1 MTKWLK
7 SALVLAVLWR
17 VAVVQAFDPACGSC
31 GNATLS
37 DPTTLPLC
45 RCDADCPTYG
55 DCCSDCCSDRPQS
68 DVETPLGR
76 LAGLQCRA
84 TQNVFV
90 PEYLSPADTGN
101 YWMVSTCPEDWPAD
115 GDAVRQDIARGCAN
129 DSAVFPPVSDQS
141 SGVVYKNEYC
151 AVCNGARGVA
161 QWNYALGCTEWLSVQ
176 IVLARLGY
184 VILEITTA
192 LLNREC
198 IVCGYKPP
206 QLNTSSNA
214 RTCYPQVTTC
224 LDQGLLSN
232 YTKDTAGYE
241 QLVELCET
249 GDINLV
255 VSSLGKGSAYHN
267 KYCAECNGVSEVE
280 CASPRRIAMSITS
293 PCATLAEDKLG
304 NQIRP
309 PSQPGPTS
317 DDIQA
322 SIIGAPFSLV
332 LDVGGSGV
340 TATSTTTTLSIAVT
354 CANGELF
361 DPSTQGCRPTVCPG
375 VFEGEGCVFTTSSNS
390 SCAASNTT
398 CSVGLIQLTREDE
411 FQIVDNC
418 TVVFLNRTYL
428 VYYYEGDDPV
438 ICADLERNGTVFQN
452 VTDRFYNYPRAY
464 FVLTYVGCSLSLLG
478 AVIILVTIALFKEIR
493 SLSMMILANIAST
506 ILVSTLFLLIGG
518 PVAEATQSR
527 GLCVSVAIILHLFF
541 LAQFSWMCILSVE
554 IMLTLFRGIKLRPSP
569 ARTELQKSF
578 VLYFFLGWSIPIVI
592 IAISVT
598 LNFVPSTS
606 HLVLYG
612 RLDDGTDG
620 LCWINHK
627 ISAIIAF
634 LVPVA
639 TTIAVNLV
647 LLSIISSILLRGFLN
662 QRQLNTT
669 GTLYMYVRI
678 YVVVV
683 LTSGATW
690 LFGFLALLVDSV
702 WAWYPFIAL
711 NSLMG
716 FALFMAFFFTRK
728 VGFLYLRLVSC
739 GRLDYSVTQTSSA
752 GGKSGTKTDSYHP
765 STPQVVR
772 LQLKERAKI
781 EEGEGEG
788 PKGPVGDS
796 NFKDV
801 TISSSHL

>member
-7 SALVLAVLWR
+7 SALVLSVLWR
-17 VAVVQAFDPACGSC
+17 VAVVQAFNSTCGSC
-31 GNATLS
+31 GNATVS

-45 RCDADCPTYG
+45 RCDANCPTYG
-55 DCCSDCCSDRPQS
+55 DCCSDRPKS

-76 LAGLQCRA
+76 LAGLQCRP
-84 TQNVFV
+84 TQNIFV
-90 PEYLSPADTGN
+90 PKSLSPADTGN
-101 YWMVSTCPEDWPAD
+101 YWMVSTCSEDWPAD
-115 GDAVRQDIARGCAN
+115 GDGVRQDVTSGCAN

-161 QWNYALGCTEWLSVQ
+161 QWNYALGCTGWLSRQ
-176 IVLARLGY
+176 IFLAGLGHI
-184 VILEITTA
+184 ILEITTA

-224 LDQGLLSN
+224 LDQGLLFN
-232 YTKDTAGYE
+232 YTNDTAGDE
-241 QLVELCET
+241 QLVELCKT

-267 KYCAECNGVSEVE
+267 KYCAECNGVSAVE
-280 CASPRRIAMSITS
+280 CASPRRIAMSVTS
-293 PCATLAEDKLG
+293 PCATLAENKLG
-304 NQIRP
+304 NQVRP
-309 PSQPGPTS
+309 PSHPGPTYNDS
-317 DDIQA
+317 VIFD
-322 SIIGAPFSLV
+322 SGVPFSLV
-332 LDVGGSGV
+332 LDVRGSGV
-340 TATSTTTTLSIAVT
+340 TVTSTTTSLSIAVT
-354 CANGELF
+354 CAKGELF
-361 DPSTQGCRPTVCPG
+361 DPSTQGCRRTVCPG
-375 VFEGEGCVFTTSSNS
+375 VFEGGGCIFTNSSNS
-390 SCAASNTT
+390 SCAAPNTT
-398 CSVGLIQLTREDE
+398 CSVGLIQLTGEDD
-411 FQIVDNC
+411 FQMVDNC

-428 VYYYEGDDPV
+428 VYYYEGEDPV
-438 ICADLERNGTVFQN
+438 ICADLEKNGTVFQN
-452 VTDRFYNYPRAY
+452 VTHRFYSYPRAY

-493 SLSMMILANIAST
+493 SLSTMILANIAST

-518 PVAEATQSR
+518 PVAEATQSQ

-541 LAQFSWMCILSVE
+541 LTQFSWMCILSVE

-569 ARTELQKSF
+569 ARTEIQKSF
-578 VLYFFLGWSIPIVI
+578 VLYFFLGWSIPIAIV
-592 IAISVT
+592 AISVT

-612 RLDDGTDG
+612 RLDDGTEG

-627 ISAIIAF
+627 MSAIVAF

-639 TTIAVNLV
+639 ITVTVNLI
-647 LLSIISSILLRGFLN
+647 LLSIITSILLHGFLN
-662 QRQLNTT
+662 KRQLNTT
-669 GTLYMYVRI
+669 GTLYMYVKI

-690 LFGFLALLVDSV
+690 LFGFLALLVDSK

-716 FALFMAFFFTRK
+716 FALFMAFFFTKK
-728 VGFLYLRLVSC
+728 VGFLYLRLILC

-752 GGKSGTKTDSYHP
+752 GGKSGTVNNTYHP

-772 LQLKERAKI
+772 LQLKERVKI

-788 PKGPVGDS
+788 PKDLSGIQTS
-796 NFKDV
+796 RM
-801 TISSSHL
+801 

>member
-7 SALVLAVLWR
+7 FALVLSVLWR
-17 VAVVQAFDPACGSC
+17 VAVVQAFNSTCGYC
-31 GNATLS
+31 GNATMS

-45 RCDADCPTYG
+45 RCDANCPTYG
-55 DCCSDCCSDRPQS
+55 DCCSDRPKS

-76 LAGLQCRA
+76 LVGLQCRP
-84 TQNVFV
+84 TQNIFV
-90 PEYLSPADTGN
+90 PKSLSLADTGN
-101 YWMVSTCPEDWPAD
+101 YWMVSTCSEDWPAD
-115 GDAVRQDIARGCAN
+115 GNGVRQDVTRGCAN
-129 DSAVFPPVSDQS
+129 DSAVFPPVSDQT

-161 QWNYALGCTEWLSVQ
+161 QWNYDLGCTGWLNRE
-176 IVLARLGY
+176 IMLARLGY

-232 YTKDTAGYE
+232 YTNDTAGYE

-255 VSSLGKGSAYHN
+255 VSSGLGKGSAYHN
-267 KYCAECNGVSEVE
+267 KYCAECNGVSAFE
-280 CASPRRIAMSITS
+280 CASPRRIAMSKTS
-293 PCATLAEDKLG
+293 PCATLAEHKLG
-304 NQIRP
+304 NQVHP
-309 PSQPGPTS
+309 HSQPGPNS
-317 DDIQA
+317 NDEVP
-322 SIIGAPFSLV
+322 SGIGVPFSLV
-332 LDVGGSGV
+332 LDVRGSGV
-340 TATSTTTTLSIAVT
+340 TVTSTTISISIAVT
-354 CANGELF
+354 CATGELF
-361 DPSTQGCRPTVCPG
+361 DPSTQGCRRTVCPG
-375 VFEGEGCVFTTSSNS
+375 VFEGGGCIFTNSSNS

-398 CSVGLIQLTREDE
+398 CSVGFIQLTGEDN
-411 FQIVDNC
+411 FQIVNNC
-418 TVVFLNRTYL
+418 TVVFLNRTYP
-428 VYYYEGDDPV
+428 VYYYEGEDPV

-452 VTDRFYNYPRAY
+452 VTHRFYSYPRAY

-478 AVIILVTIALFKEIR
+478 AIMILMTIALFKEIR
-493 SLSMMILANIAST
+493 SLSTMILANIAST

-518 PVAEATQSR
+518 PVAEATQSQ
-527 GLCVSVAIILHLFF
+527 GLCVYVAIILHLFF

-554 IMLTLFRGIKLRPSP
+554 IMLTLFRGIKLRPPP

-592 IAISVT
+592 VAISVT

-639 TTIAVNLV
+639 TTITFNLI
-647 LLSIISSILLRGFLN
+647 LLSIITSILLRGFLN

-690 LFGFLALLVDSV
+690 LFGFLALLVDSK

-728 VGFLYLRLVSC
+728 VGFLYLRLVLSC
-739 GRLDYSVTQTSSA
+739 RLDYSMTQTSSA
-752 GGKSGTKTDSYHP
+752 GGKSGTKTGSYHP

-772 LQLKERAKI
+772 LQLKESEDIGGRGGGAQRTYR
-781 EEGEGEG
+781 G
-788 PKGPVGDS
+788 
-796 NFKDV
+796 FKLQGCN
-801 TISSSHL
+801 HQ